1 MSSVSEIIQV
11 LPSLT
16 NKELG
21 EVERALIQT
30 YRERKI
36 GIVFDDAYGVMT
48 EEDMVANA
56 AEMFAQMDRA
66 EAKQKT

>member
-16 NKELG
+16 NEELR

-30 YRERKI
+30 YRERKV
-36 GIVFDDAYGVMT
+36 GIVFDDAYGVLT
-48 EEDMVANA
+48 EEDMAASA
-56 AEMFAQMDRA
+56 AETFAQMDRA
-66 EAKQKT
+66 EANQKT

>member
-1 MSSVSEIIQV
+1 MSSVTEIIQV

-36 GIVFDDAYGVMT
+36 GIVFDDAYGVLT